1 VSEPGR
7 SEDAEAPPSAY
18 VSHRT
23 RDRLRLKV
31 PERRHDAAY
40 FERLKAQL
48 LGYPGVTAVV
58 VNPLTASALVHYD
71 GRPGALVPAAGDGAA
86 RRDLFV
92 LADPDADRPAQRESS
107 LLSSVRQRAAGLD
120 QELRSWSGGSLDLRS
135 AAFLGLASMGVV
147 QLLRGNV
154 AAPAITLLWYAAA
167 VAGGWGDVPLNL
179 QDPRR
184 VTGP

>member
-1 VSEPGR
+1 MSERGR
-7 SEDAEAPPSAY
+7 SEDEQAPPSAY

-40 FERLKAQL
+40 FDRLKAQL
-48 LGYPGVTAVV
+48 LRYPGVTAVV

-71 GRPGALVPAAGDGAA
+71 GRPGALVPALGDGAT
-86 RRDLFV
+86 RTDLFV
-92 LADPDADRPAQRESS
+92 LAGPDADQPAQRESS
-107 LLSSVRQRAAGLD
+107 LLSSVRRRVSEFD

-135 AAFLGLASMGVV
+135 TVFLGLATMGVV

-154 AAPAITLLWYAAA
+154 AAPAITLLWYATEAA
-167 VAGGWGDVPLNL
+167 GLAGVPLTL
-179 QDPRR
+179 EDARR
-184 VTGP
+184 VTGT